1 MTLDP
6 FESENDIF
14 LHSPACAN
22 HVRLTQ
28 DTKCLHVLGYMAG
41 QPGRAK
47 EELKV
52 RGFPIPDGKGFRRL
66 SRESTPAPWVRSA
79 QSAGDSGSHGQTE
92 KVTDKRSARPRE
104 SINLERW

>member
-47 EELKV
+47 EEFKV

-66 SRESTPAPWVRSA
+66 SKVHQRLGW
-79 QSAGDSGSHGQTE
+79 GQPTQLVIAAHMGRRG
-92 KVTDKRSARPRE
+92 K
-104 SINLERW
+104 